1 MKARDIRDIE
11 SLAAWIESR
20 PADARSR
27 ESASISIRVAA
38 RIFPIVGLSIVKSG
52 YTSERAHLHLQI
64 MRCLLTASI
73 SVKQLNP
80 ENLVRAASFA
90 SSAARTAS
98 LGDRTE
104 ALVARA
110 ADTAANVTVPSSAT
124 EVTVFAISAL
134 EVSSSSTGELFNRI
148 RDDAVRIETGE
159 DPLSSALWLGPP
171 PNWFKHADSQL
182 RDEWSDSAPY
192 LEDEQGNR
200 LTTEEGEFLRG
211 EDESGTSAFES
222 DWDFW
227 SRWWEGVKSGQ
238 HVNWDLQRAIAL
250 IPDEDWQ
257 QGPAHIAAIVARL
270 EEQFDLRRQVAELR
284 TKLQEAEFRDQASY
298 ATVAHRSHNHPPEV
312 LEAATEARREITIV
326 LQVLEDA
333 EKELSLQAP
342 SSAILKRNG
351 AVLREAGKSI
361 AKYCLK
367 LVDLAVTTTLVAGTT
382 AVVSYECLKYAPE
395 IEGIGKSLI
404 EFAAKLVVGS

>member
-1 MKARDIRDIE
+1 MEQDEIKDQE
-11 SLAAWIESR
+11 SLMGWLKVQSRTDAVAISHRSALRVASIWFAAMDEPWAREGKLTSLPDLRHLLTSGVAAVNPTSEIKAAASAFSISFPLSDSDSTAYASASASAFAASAFAANASFSPSSPGGAVFDLAVTAAERYANASSDFWEQFR
-20 PADARSR
+20 KDARCLQHGDDLLSLPLWSIPQPDWFKRADAD
-27 ESASISIRVAA
+27 
-38 RIFPIVGLSIVKSG
+38 G
-52 YTSERAHLHLQI
+52 RAIWANDDL
-64 MRCLLTASI
+64 A
-73 SVKQLNP
+73 VW
-80 ENLVRAASFA
+80 SFW
-90 SSAARTAS
+90 T
-98 LGDRTE
+98 
-104 ALVARA
+104 
-110 ADTAANVTVPSSAT
+110 
-124 EVTVFAISAL
+124 
-134 EVSSSSTGELFNRI
+134 
-148 RDDAVRIETGE
+148 
-159 DPLSSALWLGPP
+159 
-171 PNWFKHADSQL
+171 
-182 RDEWSDSAPY
+182 
-192 LEDEQGNR
+192 
-200 LTTEEGEFLRG
+200 
-211 EDESGTSAFES
+211 
-222 DWDFW
+222 
-227 SRWWEGVKSGQ
+227 RWWDGVLSGQ
-238 HVNWDLQRAIAL
+238 QINWDLQRDLAL

-257 QGPAHIAAIVARL
+257 QGPAHIAAIIARL
-270 EEQFDLRRQVAELR
+270 EEQFDLRGQVAELR

-326 LQVLEDA
+326 LQLLEDA